1 MNEMKVIGLT
11 GGIGSG
17 KSTVAHF
24 LVELGAE
31 VIDLDKVGHDV
42 LSKNGN
48 AYKKTTLNFGE
59 TILNKNGEIDRNKLG
74 TIVFGDPMALKR
86 LNNIVHPEIDKIV
99 AKKMKEYRQRGVK
112 AVVLEAAVMQEAAKT
127 KQTDE
132 IWVMLAPEETVLRRL
147 KERSGLSVQDVKAR
161 IKSQMTNE
169 ERAKKADV
177 VIINDGT
184 LNELKV
190 KVKTEWD
197 KLLKRL

>member
-1 MNEMKVIGLT
+1 MKVIGLT